1 MLSEITAELIEN
13 ESEAGS
19 NVSYCNAGSCSGSV
33 LVAGIVHNS
42 ILKCKSTSN
51 SNYKR

>member
-19 NVSYCNAGSCSGSV
+19 NVSYCIAGSCSGSV
-33 LVAGIVHNS
+33 LVAGIVHIS
-42 ILKCKSTSN
+42 ILKCKSTSH